1 MKLLEQF
8 YDNPAVQAI
17 NHKQTG
23 LGNLSLIEE
32 AVLIASAYQKQP
44 QTILIIK
51 NNLYN
56 AQRLYEKLTPLLK
69 HRCCFSA
76 WKNH

>member
-51 NNLYN
+51 NNL
-56 AQRLYEKLTPLLK
+56 
-69 HRCCFSA
+69 
-76 WKNH
+76 